1 MKKFYFGLVAVLFFM
16 VVLAACSSPPTEEI
30 NMANDAITRAENDAN
45 AVTYAP
51 NILLRARDFLTRMET
66 EVNAKR
72 YDAAKNFAAEAI
84 SNAERAISEGNAA
97 AERAKEEAANLI
109 NSLAAP
115 LNETSNAVVAA
126 NDIEGIDLD
135 FDTLQDILDSTQQ
148 TYNDARENLT
158 ANNFQDAIA
167 DGQTVRSS
175 LSDINTQLTEAAQA
189 TSRKQ

>member
-72 YDAAKNFAAEAI
+72 YEAAKNFAAEAI

-97 AERAKEEAANLI
+97 AVRAREEAANLI